1 MRQVY
6 LYSIYITSTLKTM
19 TPPKR
24 SAIALAILV
33 MLCEA
38 PMHPYRMQRLIKER
52 GKDEVINVAQRAS
65 LYQTIRRLER
75 EGLIA
80 KQKTVR
86 DANRPERT
94 IYEIT
99 DRGRATA
106 FEWLR
111 GMLSTPTGEYPE
123 FPAAVSFLPLLSPND
138 AMRQFELRAQALVA
152 ELDRIDEGLQRAAP
166 LPRLFLLEIEYLRAI
181 HAAELAWVNSVIA
194 DLRAGRLKWNKAWL
208 RKIAAEF
215 SSDPAND
222 LE

>member
-1 MRQVY
+1 MP
-6 LYSIYITSTLKTM
+6 S
-19 TPPKR
+19 PKR

-75 EGLIA
+75 DGLIA
-80 KQKTVR
+80 RQKTVR
-86 DANRPERT
+86 DAKRPERT

-99 DRGRATA
+99 EQGRAIA

-111 GMLSTPTGEYPE
+111 GMLSTPTDEYPE
-123 FPAAVSFLPLLSPND
+123 FPAAVSFLPLLTRKD
-138 AMRQFELRAQALVA
+138 AARQFGLRAKDLAA
-152 ELDRIDEGLQRAAP
+152 ELERIDAGLKRAAP
-166 LPRLFLLEIEYLRAI
+166 LPRLFLLESEYLRAI
-181 HAAELAWVNSVIA
+181 HAAELAWVNGVIA
-194 DLRAGRLKWNKAWL
+194 DLRAGRLTWNKVWL
-208 RKIAAEF
+208 RKVAAEF

-222 LE
+222 AE